1 MRLHTEPLNSKKSK
15 RILLSAAAAVI
26 LMLVLIRSIQRQ
38 GELLLFR
45 YNLGFSIEEAG
56 ILYDFQTVML
66 LLVSLFVFTAVFFLI
81 LPPPN
86 RQSGYER
93 FFALT
98 ALALGLIY
106 LFVITPLSVP
116 DESTHYLAISELTN
130 GLFGMPDTAYAL
142 DPSGFSNQNNVCTGY
157 LRVIRDLFG
166 RGSSPNVIRSS
177 LMSYMWTL
185 VYPLEY
191 APQVLGFAIL
201 DFTMF
206 NV

>member
-81 LPPPN
+81 LPPRIDSQAMSAFSRLPHW
-86 RQSGYER
+86 R
-93 FFALT
+93 
-98 ALALGLIY
+98 LA
-106 LFVITPLSVP
+106 
-116 DESTHYLAISELTN
+116 
-130 GLFGMPDTAYAL
+130 
-142 DPSGFSNQNNVCTGY
+142 
-157 LRVIRDLFG
+157 
-166 RGSSPNVIRSS
+166 
-177 LMSYMWTL
+177 
-185 VYPLEY
+185 
-191 APQVLGFAIL
+191 
-201 DFTMF
+201 
-206 NV
+206 